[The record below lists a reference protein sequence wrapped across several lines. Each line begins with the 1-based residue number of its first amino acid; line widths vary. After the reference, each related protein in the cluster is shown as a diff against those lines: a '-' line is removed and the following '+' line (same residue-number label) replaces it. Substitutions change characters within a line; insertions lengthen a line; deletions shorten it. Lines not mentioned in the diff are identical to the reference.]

1 MYFSI
6 VAGTVLWRAIE
17 GSWRKGLSHLDPQ
30 ADPRGRELQ
39 CSDSRLHFVLYMFV
53 ELVLLLVA
61 NILKW
66 WLASWLLADF
76 LSSMSSCFIS
86 DSFIST
92 LASTVLMAARSCAN
106 CANELVAGSS
116 CNVIWHNMTQ
126 WENIKLVYG
135 RGKKEKVEVWWI
147 STTMEI
153 PIAVYCIPKSSSSL
167 LYTHACSPHN
177 TQTILTV
184 ILPCCVGGWKMP
196 PLSYTYSR

>member
-53 ELVLLLVA
+53 ELVLLLMA

-153 PIAVYCIPKSSSSL
+153 PIAVYCIPKKLFQFTVHTCL
-167 LYTHACSPHN
+167 LTSQHTNHFNSHFTMLRGWMKNA
-177 TQTILTV
+177 TTILY
-184 ILPCCVGGWKMP
+184 LQ
-196 PLSYTYSR
+196 